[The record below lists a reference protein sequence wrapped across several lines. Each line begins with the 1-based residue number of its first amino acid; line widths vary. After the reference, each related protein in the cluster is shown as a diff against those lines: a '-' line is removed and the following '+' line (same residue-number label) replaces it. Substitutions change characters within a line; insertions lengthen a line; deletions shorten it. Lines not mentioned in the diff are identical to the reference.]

1 MNTKKT
7 RSQDRLYPS
16 LVLGDT
22 EVDIDFAA
30 DIAVATD
37 TAVGADT
44 AVAADTAAAA
54 GVPEDLATAVR

>member
-30 DIAVATD
+30 D

-44 AVAADTAAAA
+44 AVAADTAAVA

>member
-7 RSQDRLYPS
+7 RSQDRLYLS
-16 LVLGDT
+16 LVLADT

-30 DIAVATD
+30 D

-44 AVAADTAAAA
+44 AVAADTAAVA